1 MNTKSNANNI
11 KKCDTES
18 SFCVEIP
25 KDIENCQLPNPDL
38 LTYYKDLDDRIIWID
53 HDVSETVLEYSKMIL
68 RWNKEDHDI
77 PVESRK
83 PIKILVY
90 SYGGDLNACFSLL
103 SIMKLSKTPIYTY
116 NLGVAMS
123 AGGLILLAGHK
134 RFCTERSTMLIHS
147 GSGSQSGNYE
157 EVKAQSKD
165 YDHSISLMKKFIMER
180 TKIDQKTLNKH
191 KALDWYI
198 YAEEQV
204 SLGIVDSVITDIA
217 DLYNI

>member
-1 MNTKSNANNI
+1 MTAKLNSVNTK
-11 KKCDTES
+11 KCES
-18 SFCVEIP
+18 ETYRIEIP
-25 KDIENCQLPNPDL
+25 KEQENCQLPNPDL
-38 LTYYKDLDDRIIWID
+38 LTYYKDLSDRVIWID
-53 HDVSETVLEYSKMIL
+53 HDIDESVLEYGKLIL
-68 RWNKEDHDI
+68 RWNKEDHSI
-77 PVESRK
+77 PVENRK

-103 SIMKLSKTPIYTY
+103 SIIKLSKTPVYTY

-134 RFCTERSTMLIHS
+134 RFCTDRSTMLIHS

-165 YDHSISLMKKFIMER
+165 YDHAIGLMKKFIMDR

-204 SLGIVDSVITDIA
+204 SLGIVDAIVEDIS
-217 DLYNI
+217 DLYNA

>member
-1 MNTKSNANNI
+1 MIKKSNSTNSRM
-11 KKCDTES
+11 CGEET
-18 SFCVEIP
+18 FRVEIP
-25 KDIENCQLPNPDL
+25 KEQENCQLPNPDL
-38 LTYYKDLDDRIIWID
+38 LTYYKDLGDRIIWID
-53 HDVSETVLEYSKMIL
+53 HDIDESILEYGKYIL
-68 RWNKEDHDI
+68 RWNQEDHNI
-77 PVESRK
+77 PVEERK

-90 SYGGDLNACFSLL
+90 SYGGDLNACFTLL
-103 SIMKLSKTPIYTY
+103 NIIKLSKTPVYTY

-165 YDHSISLMKKFIMER
+165 YDHSVGLMKKFIMER
-180 TKIDQKTLNKH
+180 TNIDQKTLNKH

-204 SLGIVDSVITDIA
+204 SLGIVDAIVEDISE
-217 DLYNI
+217 LYNA